1 MMQAL
6 VVQDRQLALADLPV
20 PAVDGEVLIRTR
32 VGGICN
38 TDLELVRG
46 YYDYQGVPGHEFVGE
61 VVEGPAAL
69 RGQRVVGE
77 INIACGTCDL
87 CLAGVPSHCRNR
99 TTLGIQDHAG
109 VFAEYF
115 TLPVANLYVVPE
127 AIPDRQAVFTEPL
140 AAALQVTVMAH
151 IRPTDRVLVLGAGKL
166 GMLVAQVLRLTG
178 CDLVVVVRH
187 ASQARQLA
195 RWGIATAETGDLPA
209 ARADVVVDCTGRQAG
224 FADALRLLRPRGTLV
239 LKSTYAGLPQA
250 NLSQVAVQEI
260 VVVGSRCGPFD
271 AALRLLQAG
280 LVDVEALIEAE
291 YHLADGLAAFESA
304 ARPGRLKVL
313 LTMAGD

>member
-1 MMQAL
+1 MQAL
-6 VVQDRQLALADLPV
+6 VIQDGTLSLAQRPV
-20 PAVDGEVLIRTR
+20 PAVEGEVLIRAR
-32 VGGICN
+32 IGGICN

-46 YYDYQGVPGHEFVGE
+46 YYDYQGIPGHEFVGE
-61 VVEGPAAL
+61 VIDGPAGL

-77 INIACGTCDL
+77 INVVCGTCDL
-87 CLAGVPSHCRNR
+87 CLAGIPSHCRHR
-99 TTLGIQDHAG
+99 TTLGIRDHAG
-109 VFAEYF
+109 VFAEYA
-115 TLPVANLYVVPE
+115 TLPARNLYVVPE
-127 AIPDRQAVFTEPL
+127 NVSDRQAVFTEPL

-166 GMLVAQVLRLTG
+166 GLLVAQVLRLSG

-187 ASQARQLA
+187 ASQANLLA
-195 RWGIATAETGDLPA
+195 RWGIATAETAALPDA
-209 ARADVVVDCTGRQAG
+209 QADAVVDCTGRQEG

-239 LKSTYAGLPQA
+239 LKSTYADLPQA

-291 YHLADGLAAFESA
+291 YPLADGLAAFECA
-304 ARPGRLKVL
+304 GQPGRLKVL
-313 LTMAGD
+313 LTMNG